1 MFVCCDTL
9 WLLYAGLVILS
20 LVNFECFWV
29 RNSVAIFCILF
40 FVVCIIVV

>member
-9 WLLYAGLVILS
+9 WLLYVGLVILS

-29 RNSVAIFCILF
+29 YNSVAISVYYFL
-40 FVVCIIVV
+40 